1 VHLTRRKLTP
11 RLVAANRHNSLK
23 STGPK
28 TQLGKRHSSLN
39 AGKHLVF
46 ATVMEPRMK
55 ELGESPEEFRRLHTS
70 LCKTFQPRDG
80 FEQLLVDD
88 MAEIRWRRQRLIRAE
103 AGILASN
110 KRKLELDRQWQLA
123 DYGRGAGGLAHALRV
138 ADFGLCG
145 LPPSPSNFREILAS
159 LRTLKESI
167 EVRGFRHE
175 DRCVLDLVYGEKGT
189 LEGSHLRGLFD
200 RQCGHGGAKNGSDP
214 NEPEVTRRRFVEE
227 LDAEIASFNKLAEL
241 CYARDVEVTDSV
253 RDSHLLPSQEDLEKI
268 MRYEASLERQFERKV
283 QQLVAWRR
291 AGVETRAASES
302 PVR

>member
-1 VHLTRRKLTP
+1 MHLIRKKLTP
-11 RLVAANRHNSLK
+11 RLLAANRHNSLK
-23 STGPK
+23 STGPR
-28 TQLGKRHSSLN
+28 TLLGKRHSSVN
-39 AGKHLVF
+39 AAKHLVF
-46 ATVMEPRMK
+46 ATLLESRMK

-70 LCKTFQPRDG
+70 LCMTFQPRDG

-88 MAEIRWRRQRLIRAE
+88 MAEIRWRRRRLIRAE

-110 KRKLELDRQWQLA
+110 RRKFEIDRQWQLA
-123 DYGRGAGGLAHALRV
+123 DYGRGDRGLAHALLV
-138 ADFGLCG
+138 AHLGLSG

-159 LRTLKESI
+159 LRTLRQSV

-175 DRCVLDLVYGEKGT
+175 DRCVLDLVYGQKAT
-189 LEGSHLRGLFD
+189 LQGIRLRGFFD
-200 RQCGHGGAKNGSDP
+200 KQCDQEGAKNGSDAD
-214 NEPEVTRRRFVEE
+214 ETEAVRRLFLDE
-227 LDAEIASFNKLAEL
+227 LDAEIASFSKLAEL

-268 MRYEASLERQFERKV
+268 MRYEACLERQFERKV

-291 AGVETRAASES
+291 AGVEARAASES